1 MNATRHSAGFVP
13 ARKSGDIAPERAFAF
28 FRLGRGDVPLA
39 LIGGGLILDSGEAEN
54 TFVFRCQDRF
64 LVYTSLLG
72 LRSIVFVLDDAHRR
86 HYQGLLKA
94 LDQRLRNIA
103 ELHGVAAPRLP
114 EPLYVPCDLHTLAL
128 SDAPFLADAARALA
142 AAGQSVCF
150 VANQL
155 SPTTARMLGELAALL
170 RGHGVTVELDEAD
183 CAPLAALAQHW
194 HNKANFLTFER
205 GAAVPGGPP
214 QVPTWVLSA
223 QEFLALPDWDAL
235 AGRFALQS
243 GLDAPPEELFIKSAQ
258 DSSGNVSALLSRSN
272 HAQCAPPFA
281 QEVRRW
287 LLAEQ
292 FDDPR
297 HVHELR
303 AECERP
309 PSLEAVSFSD
319 ATLAALRRAQ
329 AGRRQGL
336 SLLVQPVVREAQG
349 ANLPARL
356 PTRLGVSLFIEKDGT
371 SRIVALAAQLY
382 RDAQRRQFFGMQLDA
397 ALERSI
403 AARRFAAQCQEL
415 AEAMATRGYRGP
427 VNFDACLDDI
437 GQYRFVGDCN
447 PRLTALYAP
456 LAVQAWLRAAG
467 VRADSVIG
475 LGYRGDFVIP
485 DLPATL
491 QAWAEAGLLFTRER
505 PQGLLLLPNLARRDG
520 HDVLAINLGLA
531 EARQHLARMQALTPG
546 IVPAALED
554 IHG

>member
-1 MNATRHSAGFVP
+1 MSMPVP
-13 ARKSGDIAPERAFAF
+13 PFAF
-28 FRLGRGDVPLA
+28 FRTGAGEVPLA
-39 LIGGGLILDSGEAEN
+39 VIGGGLILDSGEAEN

-64 LVYTSLLG
+64 LTYTSLLG
-72 LRSIVFVLDDAHRR
+72 LRSVVFVLDDAHRR

-94 LDQRLRNIA
+94 LDQRLRNLA
-103 ELHGVAAPRLP
+103 ELHGVMAPRLP

-128 SDAPFLADAARALA
+128 SDAPSLAEAARALA

-155 SPTTARMLGELAALL
+155 SPTTVRMLGELAALL
-170 RGHGVTVELDEAD
+170 RGHGVTVELDEAA
-183 CAPLAALAQHW
+183 CTPLAALAQHW
-194 HNKANFLTFER
+194 HNKAYFLAFER
-205 GAAVPGGPP
+205 QAAVPGGPP
-214 QVPTWVLSA
+214 QVPTWVLAA
-223 QEFLALPDWDAL
+223 QAFLALPGWDAL
-235 AGRFALQS
+235 AGRFAQEYS
-243 GLDAPPEELFIKSAQ
+243 LDAPPEELFIKSAQ
-258 DSSGNVSALLSRSN
+258 DSSGNVSALLSRHN
-272 HAQCAPPFA
+272 HGQCAPAFA
-281 QEVRRW
+281 GEVRRW

-297 HVHELR
+297 HVRELR

-309 PSLEAVSFSD
+309 PSLAAVSFSD

-349 ANLPARL
+349 TSL
-356 PTRLGVSLFIEKDGT
+356 PTRLGVSLFVEEDGT

-382 RDAQRRQFFGMQLDA
+382 RDAQRRQFFGMQLDD
-397 ALERSI
+397 ALERGA

-415 AEAMATRGYRGP
+415 AAAMAARGYRGP
-427 VNFDACLDDI
+427 VNFDACLDDG

-456 LAVQAWLRAAG
+456 LAVQAWLRACG

-475 LGYRGDFVIP
+475 LGYRGDCVIRDP
-485 DLPATL
+485 SATL
-491 QAWAEAGLLFTRER
+491 QAWSQAGLLFTRQR
-505 PQGLLLLPNLARRDG
+505 PQGVLLLPNLAQRDG

-531 EARQHLARMQALTPG
+531 DAQRHLARMRELAPG
-546 IVPAALED
+546 TLPDSLQD